1 MKNIQE
7 KKQENLTN
15 DNVEKSYTDP
25 VTGKFVKGN
34 PGGGRPPGTRN
45 FATDFDEVVEEIA
58 KANNITAS
66 EARKI
71 LLRAAYSEAKNKNF
85 PFYKDIMDR
94 YYGKAQDFLDVT
106 TGGEQMNHLTDEQ
119 LTTIAERALA
129 RVSRIKKISG

>member
-1 MKNIQE
+1 MKNTQE
-7 KKQENLTN
+7 KKQKESRINGGKTELYQ
-15 DNVEKSYTDP
+15 EKP
-25 VTGKFVKGN
+25 GGVFKEGN
-34 PGGGRPPGTRN
+34 PGRPPGTRN

-58 KANNITAS
+58 KVNNITAS

-129 RVSRIKKISG
+129 RVSRSKKVSR